1 MANQTPTPMTSAERA
16 QRAAQVSRLR
26 SEGVTWELAAE
37 RVGVSVRQAQRLHA
51 EHQRASALGID
62 PAEPDRALIE
72 ALAAFEWGLD
82 KLADLADDAD
92 NSSAAVAAVS
102 RRCDLAER
110 RLSLLAAAG
119 LVPRDRAG
127 WRVAIDLPSLLRAIV
142 AVAERRGLP
151 LPEIQAE
158 FEQLPG
164 MPPVRVNGS
173 GT

>member
-26 SEGVTWELAAE
+26 SEGMTWELAAE

-62 PAEPDRALIE
+62 PAEPDRALVE
-72 ALAAFEWGLD
+72 ALAAFEWGID
-82 KLADLADDAD
+82 KLADLAEDAD

-110 RLSLLAAAG
+110 RLSLLASAG
-119 LVPRDRAG
+119 LVPHDRAG
-127 WRVAIDLPSLLRAIV
+127 WRVAIDLPSLVRAILN
-142 AVAERRGLP
+142 VAERRGLA
-151 LPEIQAE
+151 LAEVQAE
-158 FEQLPG
+158 FQRVSGLPR
-164 MPPVRVNGS
+164 MRVDGNA
-173 GT
+173 T